1 MIFVKW
7 TRNAPHRYK
16 ILLNLENKRGSLAA
30 FLNYLVKLEI
40 DLVSISL
47 NENSET
53 TSDYFEIIIELN
65 ENLDSAQIKDRLK
78 NRFKIVDFVSLT
90 DVYKN

>member
-1 MIFVKW
+1 M
-7 TRNAPHRYK
+7 
-16 ILLNLENKRGSLAA
+16 
-30 FLNYLVKLEI
+30 NYLVKLEV

-65 ENLDSAQIKDRLK
+65 ENLDSAEIKDKLK